1 MLAPQP
7 NMLNILNKI
16 FSSTKNLNVIN
27 QKFLKLRKET
37 SVEKIFSAIEGFSEE
52 AEIRYVGG
60 CVRKIIKDE
69 KVDDIDLA
77 TNIEPSKVKQALENK
92 KINYFETGIKHGTI
106 TAVIDNN
113 KFEITSLRSDIKT
126 DGRHAEIEF
135 TNNWVKDAERRDF
148 TINSIYA
155 DINGNLFDPFNGKKD
170 LENGILK
177 FVGDPEQRIKED
189 YLRILRYLRFFT
201 LYSKKDHQA
210 DIKKIIKK
218 NIVGIKKLSSERL
231 LDELKKIFKSN
242 CFIKLCDNEYSY
254 HITSVIFPEF
264 KQINYFKKFND
275 YTKIN
280 LNNLEFPFF
289 LALLIL
295 DNTDNSDYFFYKFN
309 ISKKD
314 QKRIKVLKEFY
325 FSKKPPIKLNSHNL
339 WKILYVSGKEG
350 LTDILNY
357 KIYTSKKFDKNFVNQ
372 LNYFKD
378 KEIPK
383 LTVTGD
389 DLINNYGI
397 PQGEE
402 VGEKLKQIES
412 FWINNNFKIT
422 DKDLKKII
430 KN

>member
-1 MLAPQP
+1 
-7 NMLNILNKI
+7 MLNILNKI

-325 FSKKPPIKLNSHNL
+325 FSKKPPIKLNSNNL

-350 LTDILNY
+350 LIDILNY

-383 LTVTGD
+383 LAVTGD

>member
-1 MLAPQP
+1 
-7 NMLNILNKI
+7 MLNILNKF

-37 SVEKIFSAIEGFSEE
+37 SVEKIFSAIESFSEE

-77 TNIEPSKVKQALENK
+77 TNIEPSKVKQALEIK

-314 QKRIKVLKEFY
+314 QKRIKALKEFY
-325 FSKKPPIKLNSHNL
+325 FSKKPPIKLNSNNL

-350 LTDILNY
+350 LIDILNY

>member
-1 MLAPQP
+1 
-7 NMLNILNKI
+7 MLNILNKF

-37 SVEKIFSAIEGFSEE
+37 SVEKIFSAIESFSEE

-77 TNIEPSKVKQALENK
+77 TNIEPSKVKQALEIK

-350 LTDILNY
+350 LIDILNY

-383 LTVTGD
+383 LAVTGD

>member
-1 MLAPQP
+1 
-7 NMLNILNKI
+7 MLNILNKI

-155 DINGNLFDPFNGKKD
+155 DINGNLFDPFDGKKD

-201 LYSKKDHQA
+201 VYSKKDHQA

-242 CFIKLCDNEYSY
+242 CFLKLCDNEYSY

-314 QKRIKVLKEFY
+314 QKRIKALKEFY
-325 FSKKPPIKLNSHNL
+325 FSKKPPIKLNSNNL

-350 LTDILNY
+350 LIDILNY

-383 LTVTGD
+383 LAVTGD

-402 VGEKLKQIES
+402 VGKKLKQIES

>member
-1 MLAPQP
+1 
-7 NMLNILNKI
+7 MLNILNKI
-16 FSSTKNLNVIN
+16 FSSTKNLNIIN
-27 QKFLKLRKET
+27 NKFSKLRKET
-37 SVEKIFSAIEGFSEE
+37 HVEKIFSAIESFSEE

-77 TNIEPSKVKQALENK
+77 TNIEPTKVKQALENK

-106 TAVIDNN
+106 TAVIENN

-135 TNNWVKDAERRDF
+135 TTNWVKDAERRDF

-155 DINGNLFDPFNGKKD
+155 DINGNLFDPFDGKKD

-177 FVGDPEQRIKED
+177 FVGDPEKRIKED
-189 YLRILRYLRFFT
+189 YLRILRYFRFFAI
-201 LYSKKDHQA
+201 YSKKDHQTE
-210 DIKKIIKK
+210 IKKTIKK

-231 LDELKKIFKSN
+231 LDELKKIFKAN
-242 CFIKLCDNEYSY
+242 CFLKLCENEYSY
-254 HITSVIFPEF
+254 QIISAIFPEF
-264 KQINYFKKFND
+264 KQIDSFKKFNN
-275 YTKIN
+275 YTKKN

-289 LALLIL
+289 LSLLIL
-295 DNTDNSDYFFYKFN
+295 DSTDNCDYFFYKFN

-314 QKRIKVLKEFY
+314 QKRIKLLKEFY
-325 FSKKPPIKLNSHNL
+325 FSKKPLIKLNSQNL
-339 WKILYVSGKEG
+339 WKILYLNGKEG
-350 LTDILNY
+350 LIDILNY
-357 KIYTSKKFDKNFVNQ
+357 KIYTSKKFDKNFVNHI
-372 LNYFKD
+372 NYFKN
-378 KEIPK
+378 KEKPK

-389 DLINNYGI
+389 NLMNNFGI
-397 PQGEE
+397 PQGEK

-412 FWINNNFKIT
+412 FWMNNNFKIS
-422 DKDLKKII
+422 DKDLKKIL

>member
-1 MLAPQP
+1 
-7 NMLNILNKI
+7 MLNILNKI

-27 QKFLKLRKET
+27 HKFLKLRKET
-37 SVEKIFSAIEGFSEE
+37 SVEKIFNAIESFSEE

-155 DINGNLFDPFNGKKD
+155 DINGNLFDPFDGKKD

-201 LYSKKDHQA
+201 VYSKKDHQA

-242 CFIKLCDNEYSY
+242 CFIKICDNEYSY

-325 FSKKPPIKLNSHNL
+325 FSKKPPIKLNSNNL
-339 WKILYVSGKEG
+339 WKILYVNGKEG
-350 LTDILNY
+350 LIDILNY

-402 VGEKLKQIES
+402 VGKKLKQIES
-412 FWINNNFKIT
+412 FWINNNFRIT

>member
-1 MLAPQP
+1 
-7 NMLNILNKI
+7 MLNILNKI

-37 SVEKIFSAIEGFSEE
+37 SVEKIFSAIESFSEE

-264 KQINYFKKFND
+264 KQINYFKKLND

-325 FSKKPPIKLNSHNL
+325 FSKKPPIKLNSNNL

-350 LTDILNY
+350 LIDILNY
-357 KIYTSKKFDKNFVNQ
+357 KIYTSKKFDKNFVNK

>member
-1 MLAPQP
+1 
-7 NMLNILNKI
+7 MLNILNKI

-27 QKFLKLRKET
+27 HKFLKLRKET
-37 SVEKIFSAIEGFSEE
+37 SVEKIFSAIESFSEE

-135 TNNWVKDAERRDF
+135 TNDWVKDAERRDF

-155 DINGNLFDPFNGKKD
+155 DINGNLFDPFDGKKD

-201 LYSKKDHQA
+201 IYSKKDHQA

-275 YTKIN
+275 YKKIN

-289 LALLIL
+289 LAMLIL

-325 FSKKPPIKLNSHNL
+325 FSKKPPIKLNSNNL

-350 LTDILNY
+350 LIDILNY

-372 LNYFKD
+372 LNHFKD

-402 VGEKLKQIES
+402 VGKKLKQIES

>member
-1 MLAPQP
+1 
-7 NMLNILNKI
+7 MLNILNKI

-27 QKFLKLRKET
+27 HKFLKLRKET
-37 SVEKIFSAIEGFSEE
+37 SVEKIFSAIESFSEE

-254 HITSVIFPEF
+254 QITSVIFPEF

-350 LTDILNY
+350 LIDILNY